1 MDSST
6 GVGST
11 PNSSSGQFRHD
22 VAPLPGARAA
32 ERKRAKWPI
41 DLRRGGFWAS
51 PRHNDDAV
59 TCARHRCHTADVY
72 ETEAI
77 VLRSIRYGEADSVL
91 TLYTQARG
99 RVSAIA
105 KGTRKS
111 TSRMGGRLQ
120 PAVRVHLGLH
130 EGRGDMQTVRQAQI
144 VEGHAGLWMEGYRL
158 RASGSILEAAMRILI
173 EEEPNEGAYNLLCR
187 GLGLLAKAPPT
198 DLPPRHDSIV
208 LGVHAK
214 LLVVA
219 GLLPRL
225 ASCCACDS
233 PGPLVAF
240 SARLG
245 GALCTE
251 HMAHGEPVDAA
262 VFAALARLLGSSLA
276 DLREPFPRGVA
287 DGVERLIGLVL
298 REHLGV
304 VLRSNAPL

>member
-1 MDSST
+1 MRQVANFSDSHLT
-6 GVGST
+6 TT
-11 PNSSSGQFRHD
+11 PPTTHG
-22 VAPLPGARAA
+22 
-32 ERKRAKWPI
+32 W
-41 DLRRGGFWAS
+41 
-51 PRHNDDAV
+51 DAV
-59 TCARHRCHTADVY
+59 PALLMRARWRCHTPSVY

-99 RVSAIA
+99 
-105 KGTRKS
+105 
-111 TSRMGGRLQ
+111 
-120 PAVRVHLGLH
+120 RVHLGLH

-225 ASCCACDS
+225 GSCCACDS

-240 SARLG
+240 SARMG
-245 GALCTE
+245 GALCTD

-262 VFAALARLLGSSLA
+262 VFAALAHLLGSPLA

>member
-1 MDSST
+1 M
-6 GVGST
+6 
-11 PNSSSGQFRHD
+11 
-22 VAPLPGARAA
+22 
-32 ERKRAKWPI
+32 
-41 DLRRGGFWAS
+41 
-51 PRHNDDAV
+51 
-59 TCARHRCHTADVY
+59 TCARRRCHTADVY

-111 TSRMGGRLQ
+111 TSRLGGRLQ

-225 ASCCACDS
+225 GSCCACDS

-240 SARLG
+240 SARMG
-245 GALCTE
+245 GALCAD

-262 VFAALARLLGSSLA
+262 VFAALAHLLGSPLA
-276 DLREPFPRGVA
+276 DLREPFSRGVA

>member
-1 MDSST
+1 
-6 GVGST
+6 
-11 PNSSSGQFRHD
+11 
-22 VAPLPGARAA
+22 
-32 ERKRAKWPI
+32 
-41 DLRRGGFWAS
+41 
-51 PRHNDDAV
+51 
-59 TCARHRCHTADVY
+59 VY

-225 ASCCACDS
+225 GSCCACDS

-240 SARLG
+240 SARMG
-245 GALCTE
+245 GALCAD
-251 HMAHGEPVDAA
+251 HMVHGEPVDAA
-262 VFAALARLLGSSLA
+262 VFAALAHLLGSPLA